1 MNTISQALEQIGYPV
16 CHPPYGGGARKYLT
30 YQLIGQIGAIY
41 AEGKEAATGTTFGL
55 DFFTDTPPF
64 APDLA
69 AIKAA
74 LEAEG
79 YVAWVETEQYEAA
92 TGLWHV
98 AMTAVCPGG
107 VYG

>member
-1 MNTISQALEQIGYPV
+1 MMTIVQALSQIGFPV

-30 YQLIGQIGAIY
+30 YQIIGQTGAIY

-55 DFFTDTPPF
+55 DLFTDSPPF
-64 APDLA
+64 AQDLA

-74 LEAEG
+74 LEAAG
-79 YVAWVETEQYEAA
+79 YVTRVEAEQYEDD

-98 AMTAVCPGG
+98 SLTAVCPGG